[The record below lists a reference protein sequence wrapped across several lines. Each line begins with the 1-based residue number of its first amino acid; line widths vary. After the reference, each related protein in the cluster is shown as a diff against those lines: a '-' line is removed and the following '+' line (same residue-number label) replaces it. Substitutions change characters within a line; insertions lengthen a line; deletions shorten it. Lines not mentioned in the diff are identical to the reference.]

1 MESLDR
7 SMNQLHG
14 GIPSSF
20 SNLNFLNHFNVSY
33 NNLMGQIPSNTQLQS
48 FGNSSYM
55 ENHLC
60 GPPVCNGTLGS
71 SGSPVFH
78 KILEAFVLPKAGTLW
93 SYCDAN
99 SNSRCIVR
107 EREALLKL
115 KNDLTDPT
123 NSISSWVE
131 TGDCCK
137 WNGVL
142 CNNITGHVTQLHLV
156 APTFPNL
163 DHDSP
168 LSEWKAYYR
177 PPISKNCIAKD
188 VTNDGGRSEGSN
200 GRSKVEG
207 LYVSIVVGFVVGF
220 WAVVALLFFV
230 RSWRH
235 VYYQK
240 LDHVGRKLYVSWA
253 TMDNQ
258 CMPWNVANVSVPGA

>member
-1 MESLDR
+1 M
-7 SMNQLHG
+7 
-14 GIPSSF
+14 
-20 SNLNFLNHFNVSY
+20 
-33 NNLMGQIPSNTQLQS
+33 
-48 FGNSSYM
+48 
-55 ENHLC
+55 
-60 GPPVCNGTLGS
+60 GS
-71 SGSPVFH
+71 S
-78 KILEAFVLPKAGTLW
+78 KKMCCVLFIVGLCSNGW
-93 SYCDAN
+93 SYTIAIMRAALVRPDFFLSYLLLSVLA
-99 SNSRCIVR
+99 IVMPIPIR
-107 EREALLKL
+107 VAL
-115 KNDLTDPT
+115 
-123 NSISSWVE
+123 
-131 TGDCCK
+131 
-137 WNGVL
+137 
-142 CNNITGHVTQLHLV
+142 
-156 APTFPNL
+156 
-163 DHDSP
+163 
-168 LSEWKAYYR
+168 

>member
-1 MESLDR
+1 MVVRFVMGLWGVVAPLFFIR
-7 SMNQLHG
+7 SWRH
-14 GIPSSF
+14 
-20 SNLNFLNHFNVSY
+20 SY
-33 NNLMGQIPSNTQLQS
+33 YQKLEHYGR
-48 FGNSSYM
+48 
-55 ENHLC
+55 
-60 GPPVCNGTLGS
+60 
-71 SGSPVFH
+71 
-78 KILEAFVLPKAGTLW
+78 KI
-93 SYCDAN
+93 YCDAN

-177 PPISKNCIAKD
+177 SKLGGTINLSLLQLKHLTSLNLNNNDFSPIQIPGYKCCWDCLESLNTANNK
-188 VTNDGGRSEGSN
+188 
-200 GRSKVEG
+200 
-207 LYVSIVVGFVVGF
+207 
-220 WAVVALLFFV
+220 FF
-230 RSWRH
+230 
-235 VYYQK
+235 
-240 LDHVGRKLYVSWA
+240 
-253 TMDNQ
+253 N
-258 CMPWNVANVSVPGA
+258 